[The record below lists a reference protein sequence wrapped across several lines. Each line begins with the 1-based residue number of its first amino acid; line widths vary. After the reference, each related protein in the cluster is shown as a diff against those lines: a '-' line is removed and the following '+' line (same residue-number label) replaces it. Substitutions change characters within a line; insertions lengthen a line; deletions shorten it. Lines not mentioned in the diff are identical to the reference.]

1 MGFTEELEMAIIG
14 VHGLLYTPEPEALR
28 AMLRDVFGFTF
39 VDAGGGWLIFRLP
52 PAELGVHPAEGPT
65 FESGVR
71 HQLAFM
77 CDDIHQTIAD
87 LRARGVAVRGE
98 PEEESYG
105 ITVILDLPGVEAML
119 YEPRHRVAIEQPG
132 HSPVPAA
139 ATLLAE
145 ALHGPSANAYFLNR
159 GDRGLLGS
167 LEALGAE
174 AASLR
179 PNGRSS
185 IAAHVE
191 HLRYGLNLLN
201 GWARGDDPWPDANWA
216 ASWLRQRVSEDEW
229 LHLRRALAEEAHAWL
244 EAVKQPRAWRDPA
257 ATEAL
262 GSIVHLAYHLGA
274 VRQLAEAAAGP
285 RAS

>member
-1 MGFTEELEMAIIG
+1 MPIIG
-14 VHGLLYTPEPEALR
+14 VHGLLYTPAPEALR
-28 AMLRDVFGFTF
+28 AMLRDTFGFTF
-39 VDAGGGWLIFRLP
+39 VDAGGGWLIFSLP

-65 FESGVR
+65 WESGVR

-77 CDDIHQTIAD
+77 CDDIHETMAD
-87 LRARGVAVRGE
+87 LRAKGVSVRGE

-105 ITVILDLPGVEAML
+105 ITVMLDLPGGVEAML
-119 YEPRHRVAIEQPG
+119 YEPRHRVAIDQPG
-132 HSPVPAA
+132 RAPVSAA

-145 ALHGPSANAYFLNR
+145 ALQGPSANPYFLNR
-159 GDRGLLGS
+159 GDKGLLGS
-167 LEALGAE
+167 LDALGAE
-174 AASLR
+174 AASAR
-179 PNGRSS
+179 PSGRSS
-185 IAAHVE
+185 VAAHVE

-201 GWARGDDPWPDANWA
+201 RWARGEPDPSSEANWA
-216 ASWLRQRVSEDEW
+216 ASWQRQHVSEDEW
-229 LHLRRALAEEAHAWL
+229 VELRKALAEEAHAWL

-285 RAS
+285 KAS